1 MHDIGISIIVQ
12 LHRINAA
19 IKTFSVF
26 LAADVFVA
34 QLRRS
39 KKEELKGPD
48 LPGFELRSTNQ
59 KKSFISHIMCNHFT
73 DW

>member
-39 KKEELKGPD
+39 KKEE
-48 LPGFELRSTNQ
+48 
-59 KKSFISHIMCNHFT
+59 
-73 DW
+73 